1 MSDYES
7 ALLETWQRKPDAIPV
22 LLSDNLWKERE
33 IAALREQLAT
43 TASDGEQTCSACEQ
57 LGQAPSPDH
66 LASVARYSAG
76 VAQLVETQ
84 LLRERIIELAEAND
98 ALERERDAIQRG
110 WNDDRRRSDEAIDAH
125 MARWKRAEAER
136 DALQARAERA
146 EAALAL
152 AERES
157 AEFSPWIAKMARTCR
172 ICDQVGLTGQIDH
185 APDCPFAVL
194 AAAPEARDE

>member
-1 MSDYES
+1 MSSDYES
-7 ALLETWQRKPDAIPV
+7 VLLETWQRKPDAIPV

-98 ALERERDAIQRG
+98 ALERERDA
-110 WNDDRRRSDEAIDAH
+110 
-125 MARWKRAEAER
+125 M
-136 DALQARAERA
+136 QARAERA
-146 EAALAL
+146 QAMVRQCADWFGVPLQEYVTRWGVDWMTATNDQMAADIRAAL
-152 AERES
+152 AERGE
-157 AEFSPWIAKMARTCR
+157 
-172 ICDQVGLTGQIDH
+172 G
-185 APDCPFAVL
+185 
-194 AAAPEARDE
+194 

>member
-66 LASVARYSAG
+66 LASVAPFSAD

-84 LLRERIIELAEAND
+84 LLRERITELAEAND
-98 ALERERDAIQRG
+98 ALERVGSELSTRPCRQWSRLPL
-110 WNDDRRRSDEAIDAH
+110 
-125 MARWKRAEAER
+125 
-136 DALQARAERA
+136 LQARQ
-146 EAALAL
+146 AAIRFPSSSVPPLAFGVTWSTVV
-152 AERES
+152 A
-157 AEFSPWIAKMARTCR
+157 
-172 ICDQVGLTGQIDH
+172 G
-185 APDCPFAVL
+185 CPQ
-194 AAAPEARDE
+194 